1 MSRENVKIIAYELLQ
16 KADVTHD
23 TKLFRFAVPD
33 SVDFSFLPGDHMRI
47 YPDPESPLE
56 FRSYTP
62 TTTPDETGFFELTI
76 KRYPDGKVS
85 PYMHDR
91 KPGDKIAMS
100 GPHQGGHFEDGMARM
115 VGMVAGGS
123 GITPMISIVRS
134 ILKRGLDVE
143 ISLLFANKTVDDIIL
158 KDEFDRSAAE
168 YPNFR
173 RYYVVDKAP
182 DGWEMGEGRIDSKL
196 MTEKLFE
203 PSDETVIF
211 VCGPPIMQLDLKK
224 KLIEIGHEKDRIIF
238 P

>member
-1 MSRENVKIIAYELLQ
+1 MADFRITEFEIIDKEKI
-16 KADVTHD
+16 THN
-23 TKLFRFAVPD
+23 TSQFRFEIPPGRKFD
-33 SVDFSFLPGDHMRI
+33 FLPGDHMRV
-47 YPDPESPLE
+47 YPDPDSPLE

-100 GPHQGGHFEDGMARM
+100 GPHQGGHFEVGMAGR
-115 VGMVAGGS
+115 VGMVAGGT
-123 GITPMISIVRS
+123 GITPMISIIRS

-158 KDEFDRSAAE
+158 KDEFDRYAGE
-168 YPNFR
+168 YDNFT

-182 DGWEMGEGRIDSKL
+182 DGWEMGEGRIDSQL
-196 MTEKLFE
+196 MKDRLFE
-203 PSDETVIF
+203 PSDDTVVF
-211 VCGPPIMQLDLKK
+211 VCGPPMMQIDLKK